1 MRSSVTPYFAFPTA
15 ALSENFLITA
25 ATIVSGTVFI
35 VLGELMVEIEE
46 IVLVEKEEMVLV
58 EKEEMVSI

>member
-1 MRSSVTPYFAFPTA
+1 
-15 ALSENFLITA
+15 
-25 ATIVSGTVFI
+25 VFI

-46 IVLVEKEEMVLV
+46 IVLVEMVLV